1 MLSTAI
7 IVFREVFEIAIILSV
22 VLAATRGLAGKWKWV
37 GLGLGIGV
45 AGAGLV
51 AFFAGEIADAAEGMG
66 QEIFNAGVLFA
77 AAAVIGWTVVWMKR
91 HARQL
96 TAHLKKVGAAVLDGE
111 MPLYSVTVVIALAAL
126 REGSEIVLLTYGLA
140 AAGKSIASIA
150 MGSAV
155 GAMGGVVA
163 GALFYYGIL
172 KVSTKHLFGVT
183 SALLIL
189 LAASMAAQGTVF
201 LVAADKLPALADPL
215 WDSSAILAQE
225 SFVGQILHALI
236 GYSDQ
241 PLGVQV
247 VVFAVVLGVMTL
259 SLKLAGRPA
268 KTVGKP
274 SKS

>member
-7 IVFREVFEIAIILSV
+7 IVFREIFEIAIILSV
-22 VLAATRGLAGKWKWV
+22 VLAATRGVAGRWKWV
-37 GLGLGIGV
+37 GLGIG
-45 AGAGLV
+45 AGAVGSGLV

-91 HARQL
+91 HAREL
-96 TAHLKKVGAAVLDGE
+96 TAHLKKVGAAVVDGE
-111 MPLYSVTVVIALAAL
+111 LPLYSVAVVIALAVL

-150 MGSAV
+150 IGSAV
-155 GAMGGVVA
+155 GAVGGTIA

-172 KVSTKHLFGVT
+172 KVSTKHLFTVT
-183 SALLIL
+183 SALLVL
-189 LAASMAAQGTVF
+189 LASSMAAQGTVF

-215 WDSSAILAQE
+215 WDSSAILSQN
-225 SFVGQILHALI
+225 SVLGQILHALI

-241 PLGVQV
+241 PLGMQV
-247 VVFAVVLGVMTL
+247 LVFAVVLGVMTL
-259 SLKLAGRPA
+259 SLKLAGKPQKTAEKPA
-268 KTVGKP
+268 K
-274 SKS
+274 S